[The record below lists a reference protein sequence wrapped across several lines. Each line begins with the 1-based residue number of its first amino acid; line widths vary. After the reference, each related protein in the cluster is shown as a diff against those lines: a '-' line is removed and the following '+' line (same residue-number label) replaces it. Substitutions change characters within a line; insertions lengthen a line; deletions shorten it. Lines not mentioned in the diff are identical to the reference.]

1 MKIVYCIPSTYNS
14 GGMEKVLSVKTNY
27 LADIKNFDITIITT
41 SQHKYKSFFP
51 FSHKIKFIDLGIN
64 YDDITGLSY
73 FNKWKYLRKKK
84 KLHKVLLGKV
94 LNEVKAD
101 IVISMFTHETSFLYK
116 INDGSKKILELH
128 FSKKFRQYN
137 DKYNNTSF
145 LKKIISCYLNFRDFQ
160 SAKHYDKFI
169 VLTNE
174 DKKEWKNFNNIEVIS
189 NPISF
194 DCKEVINNNSNE
206 IIAAGRLCPQKGFDL
221 LIEIWAKIA
230 KDLRDKWH
238 LTIYGSGPDH
248 DKLQDKISEYKLN
261 DCTSI
266 HPAVKDIETV
276 YNNSSIFCFTSRYE
290 GFGLSLLEAMAHG
303 LPCITFNCPCGP
315 SEIIDNNH
323 SGILINSFDTDEFS
337 SKLTKLMS
345 DPELRTRLG
354 HNAYTS
360 TNANYNINNIM
371 SKWLTLFSDITK

>member
-14 GGMEKVLSVKTNY
+14 GGMERVLSVKTNY

-41 SQHKYKSFFP
+41 SQHNYKPFFP
-51 FSHKIKFIDLGIN
+51 FSHKIKLIDLGIN

-73 FNKWKYLRKKK
+73 FKKWTYLRKKK
-84 KLHKVLLGKV
+84 KLHKALLVKV
-94 LNEVKAD
+94 LNEIKAD
-101 IVISMFTHETSFLYK
+101 IVISMFTHETTFLYK

-137 DKYNNTSF
+137 DKYNNTGI

-160 SAKHYDKFI
+160 SAKQYDKFI

-174 DKKEWKNFNNIEVIS
+174 DKKEWKNFKNIEVIS
-189 NPISF
+189 NPIFF

-206 IIAAGRLCPQKGFDL
+206 IIAVGRLCPQKGFDL
-221 LIEIWAKIA
+221 LIKIWAKIE
-230 KDLRDKWH
+230 KGLRDKWH
-238 LTIYGSGPDH
+238 LTIYGSGPDY
-248 DKLQDKISEYKLN
+248 DKLQDKINRYKLN
-261 DCTSI
+261 DSISI
-266 HPAVKDIETV
+266 HPATKDIESV

-303 LPCITFNCPCGP
+303 LPCISFNCPCGP

-345 DPELRTRLG
+345 DSELRARLG

-360 TNANYNINNIM
+360 INANYNINNIM